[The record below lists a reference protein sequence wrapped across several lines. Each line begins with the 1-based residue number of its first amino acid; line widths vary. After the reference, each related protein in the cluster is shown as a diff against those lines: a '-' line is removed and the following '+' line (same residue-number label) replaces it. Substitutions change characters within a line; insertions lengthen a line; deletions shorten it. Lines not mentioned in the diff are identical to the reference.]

1 MWTLETDFLSLTVI
15 MVELQKNLIFLHAS
29 PVTGYYESEY

>member
-1 MWTLETDFLSLTVI
+1 

-29 PVTGYYESEY
+29 PVTGYYESEYWILDGS